1 MTVPINTLIPSA
13 LPRAGHSPVGTQ
25 STFSPNSGAAG
36 EVKLRKAAGEFEAI
50 LVGSLWKSMKDTFG
64 DGEQDGESIDPTLQ
78 NFDDWGVQGMAGAMG
93 QAGGFGIKNM
103 ILRYLD
109 PQQKN
114 PAQGASSGSAGSHFD
129 SISHDG

>member
-1 MTVPINTLIPSA
+1 
-13 LPRAGHSPVGTQ
+13 
-25 STFSPNSGAAG
+25 
-36 EVKLRKAAGEFEAI
+36 
-50 LVGSLWKSMKDTFG
+50 
-64 DGEQDGESIDPTLQ
+64 
-78 NFDDWGVQGMAGAMG
+78 
-93 QAGGFGIKNM
+93 M